1 MRLKQAGF
9 LFKETEKLYDLI
21 DTEDNIHVARRIL
34 ELESQLKAVEEE
46 RNMYAEWII
55 YKRIGVN
62 RWDWLKK

>member
-1 MRLKQAGF
+1 MKQAGL
-9 LFKETEKLYDLI
+9 LFKETEKLYNLI

>member
-1 MRLKQAGF
+1 MRLKQAGL

-55 YKRIGVN
+55 YKRLGVN
-62 RWDWLKK
+62 RWDWLK

>member
-1 MRLKQAGF
+1 MRLKQVGL

>member
-1 MRLKQAGF
+1 MRLKQAGL

-62 RWDWLKK
+62 RWDWLK

>member
-1 MRLKQAGF
+1 MRLKQAGL

>member
-1 MRLKQAGF
+1 MRLKQAGL

-55 YKRIGVN
+55 YKRIGVD